1 MNYEQAVK
9 LILDSLKEGIDDTTE
24 ESKKLNIADASSKT
38 RLFGGDGLLDSLGV
52 VILLTDLEDKLDEEF
67 DVAVSLASDSTMSR
81 TRSPFRTVKSLAEYM
96 VLAVVEECES

>member
-24 ESKKLNIADASSKT
+24 ESRKLNISNASSET
-38 RLFGGDGLLDSLGV
+38 RLFGGKGLLDSLGV
-52 VILLTDLEDKLDEEF
+52 VILLTDLEEKLDEEF
-67 DVAVSLASDSTMSR
+67 DVTISLASDSTMSR

-96 VLAVVEECES
+96 ILAVMEECES

>member
-24 ESKKLNIADASSKT
+24 ESKKLNIADASSET

-96 VLAVVEECES
+96 VLAVMEECES

>member
-24 ESKKLNIADASSKT
+24 ESRKLNISNANSET
-38 RLFGGDGLLDSLGV
+38 RLFGSNGLLDSLGV
-52 VILLTDLEDKLDEEF
+52 VILLTDLEEKLDEEF
-67 DVAVSLASDSTMSR
+67 DVTVSLASDSTMSR

-96 VLAVVEECES
+96 VLAVMKECES

>member
-24 ESKKLNIADASSKT
+24 ESRKLNISNASSET
-38 RLFGGDGLLDSLGV
+38 RLFGGKGLLDSLGV
-52 VILLTDLEDKLDEEF
+52 VILLTDLEEKLDEEF
-67 DVAVSLASDSTMSR
+67 DVTVSLASDSTMSR

-96 VLAVVEECES
+96 VLAVMEECES

>member
-24 ESKKLNIADASSKT
+24 ESRKLNISNASSET
-38 RLFGGDGLLDSLGV
+38 RLFGGKGLLDSLGG
-52 VILLTDLEDKLDEEF
+52 VILLTDLEEKLDEEF
-67 DVAVSLASDSTMSR
+67 DVTISLASDSTMSR

-96 VLAVVEECES
+96 ILAVMEECES

>member
-24 ESKKLNIADASSKT
+24 ESRKLNIANASSET
-38 RLFGGDGLLDSLGV
+38 RLFGGKGLLDSLGV
-52 VILLTDLEDKLDEEF
+52 VILLTDLEEKVDEEF
-67 DVAVSLASDSTMSR
+67 DVTISLASDSTMSR

-96 VLAVVEECES
+96 ILAVMEECES

>member
-24 ESKKLNIADASSKT
+24 ESRKLNISNASSET
-38 RLFGGDGLLDSLGV
+38 RLFGGNGLLDSLGV
-52 VILLTDLEDKLDEEF
+52 VILLTDLEEKLDEEF
-67 DVAVSLASDSTMSR
+67 DVTVSLASDSTMSR

-96 VLAVVEECES
+96 VLAVMEECES

>member
-24 ESKKLNIADASSKT
+24 ESRKLNISNASSET
-38 RLFGGDGLLDSLGV
+38 RLFGGKGLLDSLGV
-52 VILLTDLEDKLDEEF
+52 VILLTDLEEKLDEEF
-67 DVAVSLASDSTMSR
+67 DVTVSLASDSTMSR

-96 VLAVVEECES
+96 ILAVMEECES

>member
-24 ESKKLNIADASSKT
+24 ESKKLNIADASSET

>member
-9 LILDSLKEGIDDTTE
+9 LILDSLKEGIDDTME
-24 ESKKLNIADASSKT
+24 ESRKLNISDASSET
-38 RLFGGDGLLDSLGV
+38 RLFSGDGLLDSLGV

-67 DVAVSLASDSTMSR
+67 DVTISLASDSTMSR
-81 TRSPFRTVKSLAEYM
+81 TRSPFRTVKSLAQYM

>member
-24 ESKKLNIADASSKT
+24 ESKKLNIADASSET

-67 DVAVSLASDSTMSR
+67 DVAASLASDSTMSR

-96 VLAVVEECES
+96 VLAVEEECEF

>member
-24 ESKKLNIADASSKT
+24 ESKKLNIADASSET

-67 DVAVSLASDSTMSR
+67 DVTISLASDSTMSR